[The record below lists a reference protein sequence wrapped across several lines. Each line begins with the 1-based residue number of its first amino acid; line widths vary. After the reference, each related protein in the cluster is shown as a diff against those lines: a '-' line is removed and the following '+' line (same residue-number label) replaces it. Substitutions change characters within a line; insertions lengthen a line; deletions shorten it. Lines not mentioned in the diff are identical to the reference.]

1 MFEFNVITVL
11 PLRTFAVIACPSAIL
26 MQCFSDR
33 VHCSEKG
40 IKSGV
45 FVSFAV
51 AEQPVPGGGSSVAS
65 SASNN
70 NKYQRLICD
79 MSFTQA

>member
-11 PLRTFAVIACPSAIL
+11 PLRTFAVTACPSAIL
-26 MQCFSDR
+26 MRCFSGL

-51 AEQPVPGGGSSVAS
+51 AEQPVSGGEVVLPLLRPITISTNA
-65 SASNN
+65 
-70 NKYQRLICD
+70 
-79 MSFTQA
+79 